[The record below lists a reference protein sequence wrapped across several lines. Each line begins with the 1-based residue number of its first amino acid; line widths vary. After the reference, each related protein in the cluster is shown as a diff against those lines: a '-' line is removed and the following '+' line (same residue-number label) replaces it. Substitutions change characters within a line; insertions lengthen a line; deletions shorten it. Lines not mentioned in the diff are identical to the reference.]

1 MKKGLGWR
9 PDLPD
14 IRDYTVE
21 HEAVQAMLAKLRG
34 AGADPPESM
43 DLRAWCSPIDDQGE
57 LGACTAHAAAG
68 MYEYFEQRAF
78 GRFIDVSRLF
88 LYKTTRNLAKL
99 TGDSG
104 AELRNAMG
112 ALALFGAP
120 PEDYWPY
127 KVKSFDVEPP
137 AFCYAFGQSF
147 QALKYFRLDP
157 PGSVSA
163 STLSKVR
170 KTVASGLPAMFGFT
184 CYSSLYQADDG
195 LIPMPGKGEKVV
207 GGHAVLCV
215 GYNDDKEITGSKGAL
230 LIRNSWGTGWGDQG
244 YGWLPYDYVLKGLA
258 EDFWAMLKAEYIDTG
273 AFTLP

>member
-1 MKKGLGWR
+1 MVSRDTHQENSDRGRYPRWRRGWYGRWNLALVGTGVALHTIRPVLVLLGGEMKKGLGWR

-21 HEAVQAMLAKLRG
+21 HEAVQGMLAKLVG
-34 AGADPPESM
+34 AAGVDPPDAM

-112 ALALFGAP
+112 ALALFGARRRTTGRTRSNRSMSSP
-120 PEDYWPY
+120 RP
-127 KVKSFDVEPP
+127 F
-137 AFCYAFGQSF
+137 ATLLG
-147 QALKYFRLDP
+147 R
-157 PGSVSA
+157 A
-163 STLSKVR
+163 SR
-170 KTVASGLPAMFGFT
+170 
-184 CYSSLYQADDG
+184 
-195 LIPMPGKGEKVV
+195 
-207 GGHAVLCV
+207 H
-215 GYNDDKEITGSKGAL
+215 
-230 LIRNSWGTGWGDQG
+230 
-244 YGWLPYDYVLKGLA
+244 
-258 EDFWAMLKAEYIDTG
+258 
-273 AFTLP
+273 